1 MAAKLPP
8 NPVVFFPKNVKDKA
22 YENKLM
28 YITVYKSKSP
38 AQIAEIIKEGMQRT
52 TKQIVDGV
60 SAAVKGD
67 ISQLLRIQD
76 QVKEFK
82 GEPKMSVVLP
92 MPTQFQ
98 DAQDH
103 SYNTDTG
110 FIKDM
115 VDNTGVGGTID
126 KTIGKIAA
134 NTNSQKILANPGFFQ
149 NYTGS
154 APRQFNFTFYLI
166 PNNAD
171 EAEDVKKIILLL
183 KKYSSPS
190 LHNNAIMIAPHFF
203 LFQFSNETLQKLT
216 GIRPCVVTNVSTN
229 YAHSGV
235 LETTFDG
242 MPKGIELTIA
252 ISELRTITAEQW
264 E

>member
-1 MAAKLPP
+1 MAAKLPDNIMVYFP
-8 NPVVFFPKNVKDKA
+8 SNVFDNA
-22 YENKLM
+22 YENKLS
-28 YITVYKSKSP
+28 YITIYESKSP
-38 AQIAEIIKEGMQRT
+38 AQITEIIKEGMQRT
-52 TKQIVDGV
+52 KDQIVDGA
-60 SAAVKGD
+60 SAAMKGD
-67 ISQLLRIQD
+67 ITQLLKINE
-76 QVKEFK
+76 QVQEFK
-82 GEPKMSVVLP
+82 GEPKLSIVLP

-115 VDNTGVGGTID
+115 VDNTSVGGTID
-126 KTIGKIAA
+126 KTIAKIAA
-134 NTNSQKILANPGFFQ
+134 NTSTQKILANPGFFQ

-154 APRQFNFTFYLI
+154 TPRQFNFTFYLI
-166 PNNAD
+166 PNNAK
-171 EAEDVKKIILLL
+171 EAEDIKKIILLL

-190 LHNNAIMIAPHFF
+190 LHNNAVMIAPHFF
-203 LFQFSNETLQKLT
+203 LFQFSNEQLQKLT
-216 GIRPCVVTNVSTN
+216 GIRPCIITNISTN
-229 YAHSGV
+229 YSLSGV

-252 ISELRTITAEQW
+252 VTELRALTAEQW